1 MRNIWACHLQWGG
14 TKKLASITS
23 RSMYGEN
30 VKGGK
35 KNYSLKPVEKS

>member
-23 RSMYGEN
+23 SMYGEN
-30 VKGGK
+30 FKGGK